1 MQAMQGTGATS
12 GPALDFAGQAGQRGA
27 HCKTLPEPTLDSSA
41 FLPLQ
46 ALEGMVQATQ
56 GEVEQHTQA
65 LQAVR
70 MKLAPWER
78 QMGEVRSRM
87 GVATSERDLL
97 QKAHAQAQER
107 FEVGMLHP
115 QLTVHNC

>member
-1 MQAMQGTGATS
+1 
-12 GPALDFAGQAGQRGA
+12 
-27 HCKTLPEPTLDSSA
+27 
-41 FLPLQ
+41 
-46 ALEGMVQATQ
+46 MVQATQ

-107 FEVGMLHP
+107 FEVGTHP
-115 QLTVHNC
+115 QPTVSDAGAPCFFSPFLPFHLLAVLLLPWVRCPRRGRCALR

>member
-1 MQAMQGTGATS
+1 MMQGKVDH
-12 GPALDFAGQAGQRGA
+12 PM
-27 HCKTLPEPTLDSSA
+27 LDSAA
-41 FLPLQ
+41 FCPLQ

-97 QKAHAQAQER
+97 HKAHAQAQER
-107 FEVGMLHP
+107 FKVSTSP
-115 QLTVHNC
+115 S

>member
-1 MQAMQGTGATS
+1 MWGGAALQDLITLTKLHCDSCRQWRVEVRMMQGKVDH
-12 GPALDFAGQAGQRGA
+12 PM
-27 HCKTLPEPTLDSSA
+27 LDSAA
-41 FLPLQ
+41 FCPLQ

-97 QKAHAQAQER
+97 HKAHAQAQER
-107 FEVGMLHP
+107 FKVSTSP
-115 QLTVHNC
+115 S